1 MAKPA
6 PNKLLN
12 NPFFANRHQP
22 VINANQPDA
31 AKSPGKLK
39 TKWQPVANPKKEDDT
54 DSKPSLAE
62 KKQTIKQNE
71 TKSVPI
77 ERSESSP
84 PVKLSEQNTPNVPD
98 LALQSPAPLQD
109 DRSAPKLPSPAASP
123 TEFKDQDQLSISITG
138 KLEPLHNDEPL
149 EARKSFIS
157 TTSLESPLPW
167 KSFETVERS
176 RLSLPSISNVAENL
190 DDMLMQLLVSQAVI
204 DAKDF
209 EVLTLEEIE
218 SLKEQHISLMNKLE
232 DQTARLSL
240 ESKMREASQS
250 LVRLHSTNRKMALQ
264 SQEQL
269 ISSTQKVDEVAKEV
283 WKLTRLSSETQ
294 QRLLEHTAGTLSVGV
309 KLLEDELSTRLHKEA
324 SRSKTQT
331 SVNADDSIKQLRTDV
346 AKRDKEIRRQQQEI
360 EQLRSQKLH
369 DIEFETAG
377 DVQAKEREIRELR
390 TEYEH
395 LHNGLDFLV
404 RRYQIAEDSI
414 RIPPFDAGT
423 ISSASEDS
431 GSWDSGHGGNDF
443 SFKSVHTST
452 TSISD
457 VRNDEYNLNHG
468 SVHTTTLNS
477 LEKLLKEAELK
488 VRRLESE
495 AEDNRIELAQSQQ
508 KVIKLQQDDISGSY
522 VQTITTLTEK
532 NSRLQQ
538 ELESSRNENKRILDE
553 AEKSHRSN
561 TSLLE
566 TEVAQT
572 RQQLE
577 KLEGD
582 LYGLTEMF
590 PVQKS
595 NNHHG
600 DKTPLELAAVKIRD
614 IVHENMKIEET
625 MNHMESTIKEHEK
638 ERDNLM
644 TELQTTRKQLQAAST
659 RTNSP
664 VVDTRAI
671 EAREKAL
678 QRELQQFK
686 SEVFDLRSQ
695 REEWERNVNNQ
706 TAVELTKEK
715 VDEQVAIITA
725 RNEAQAMAMKD
736 ELQSVR
742 EKLEFTNQETQRLQ
756 YEAQSLEKQ
765 FKANKQAMDDMKNE
779 LSVKDSSY
787 NSLRLERDNLKE
799 KLYAKIKEEETLFN
813 SEQQMHKN
821 HELQIQMLKKEL
833 ADLENKMRQS
843 ADQAEELISSKTKR
857 LMAANEHIE
866 RLENDVSQLQKRASS
881 SAAQTQ
887 QYGEAQSLRS
897 QMEEICRSRDM
908 MEMELGITQKQLR
921 ETQEALL
928 TAQSQFTVRESALLL
943 QCSSIET
950 DFEAIFK
957 EYERLTRNITDFAS
971 ERHAYDE
978 RIRELLQY
986 KNEIQTELADEK
998 VRCLQIG
1005 KEPNSTQTLRREFR
1019 KLMSEVKAEH
1029 TRELERAE
1037 EERKKLDA
1045 MLRNL
1050 RREEEKRR
1058 WEKQSRGVQTN
1069 FVVDLVSR

>member
-22 VINANQPDA
+22 VIKADQADA
-31 AKSPGKLK
+31 AISPGKLK
-39 TKWQPVANPKKEDDT
+39 NKWQPVANPKKEDNT
-54 DSKPSLAE
+54 DSKP
-62 KKQTIKQNE
+62 IP
-71 TKSVPI
+71 VPI
-77 ERSESSP
+77 ERSESNP
-84 PVKLSEQNTPNVPD
+84 PVKLSEQHTPNVPE
-98 LALQSPAPLQD
+98 LKSQPPAPVQEE
-109 DRSAPKLPSPAASP
+109 RSVPKSPNPAASQA
-123 TEFKDQDQLSISITG
+123 ESKEQDQITISKIS
-138 KLEPLHNDEPL
+138 KLETAENDEPVT
-149 EARKSFIS
+149 RKSFIS
-157 TTSLESPLPW
+157 TASLESPLPW
-167 KSFETVERS
+167 QNFENVERS
-176 RLSLPSISNVAENL
+176 RLSLPSISNVA
-190 DDMLMQLLVSQAVI
+190 DDIDGMLMQLLVSQAVI

-209 EVLTLEEIE
+209 EVLTLEEVE
-218 SLKEQHISLMNKLE
+218 TLKQQHISLMNRLE

-269 ISSTQKVDEVAKEV
+269 IASTQKVDEVAKEV
-283 WKLTRLSSETQ
+283 WRLTRLGSETQ

-309 KLLEDELSTRLHKEA
+309 KVLEDELSAQLRKDA
-324 SRSKTQT
+324 SRPTTQT
-331 SVNADDSIKQLRTDV
+331 TANADTRIKQLKIDLV
-346 AKRDKEIRRQQQEI
+346 QRDNEIKRQQDEI
-360 EQLRSQKLH
+360 EQLRSQKLC
-369 DIEFETAG
+369 DMEFETSS

-414 RIPPFDAGT
+414 PIQPSDAGT

-431 GSWDSGHGGNDF
+431 GSWDGVHGGNDF
-443 SFKSVHTST
+443 GFKSVHTST
-452 TSISD
+452 TSMSD
-457 VRNDEYNLNHG
+457 VRNNEYSLHHG
-468 SVHTTTLNS
+468 SVHTATLNS
-477 LEKLLKEAELK
+477 VEKLLKEAELK

-495 AEDNRIELAQSQQ
+495 AEDSRMALAQSQQ
-508 KVIKLQQDDISGSY
+508 KIIELQQNDQSDDYLQSLKA
-522 VQTITTLTEK
+522 LTAQ
-532 NSRLQQ
+532 RAQLQQ
-538 ELESSRNENKRILDE
+538 ELESLRTENNRILTE
-553 AEKSHRSN
+553 ADKSHKKN
-561 TSLLE
+561 ASLLE
-566 TEVAQT
+566 QEVALT

-577 KLEGD
+577 KLEID

-595 NNHHG
+595 NNLHG
-600 DKTPLELAAVKIRD
+600 DKTPLELAAFKIRD
-614 IVHENMKIEET
+614 IVQENMRIEET
-625 MNHMESTIKEHEK
+625 MSHMEASIKEHEQ
-638 ERDNLM
+638 ERDDLM
-644 TELQTTRKQLQAAST
+644 TELQTTRKQLQAVST
-659 RTNSP
+659 RASSP
-664 VVDTRAI
+664 AVDTRAI
-671 EAREKAL
+671 EARERAL

-706 TAVELTKEK
+706 SAVELTKEQ
-715 VDEQVAIITA
+715 VDEQIANINA
-725 RNEAQAMAMKD
+725 RHEAQIIAIQQ
-736 ELQSVR
+736 ELKLVR
-742 EKLEFTNQETQRLQ
+742 DQLEITEQEKQRLQ
-756 YEAQSLEKQ
+756 CEAESLERQ
-765 FKANKQAMDDMKNE
+765 FKANKQAMDKMKNE
-779 LSVKDSSY
+779 I
-787 NSLRLERDNLKE
+787 NLKE
-799 KLYAKIKEEETLFN
+799 SSFSTIQLELDSVKENLIAKTKEEERLFA
-813 SEQQMHKN
+813 SEQQIHKN
-821 HELQIQMLKKEL
+821 HELQTQMLKQEL
-833 ADLENKMRQS
+833 TDLANKMRQN
-843 ADQAEELISSKTKR
+843 ANQAEELISSKNQR

-866 RLENDVSQLQKRASS
+866 RLENDISQLRNRASNTIT
-881 SAAQTQ
+881 AQPQ
-887 QYGEAQSLRS
+887 QSGELQSLRS
-897 QMEEICRSRDM
+897 QMDEICRSRDM
-908 MEMELGITQKQLR
+908 IEMELGITQKQLR

-998 VRCLQIG
+998 VRCLQVG

-1029 TRELERAE
+1029 VRELERAE

-1045 MLRNL
+1045 VLRNL
-1050 RREEEKRR
+1050 RREEEKKR

>member
-1 MAKPA
+1 MK
-6 PNKLLN
+6 N
-12 NPFFANRHQP
+12 
-22 VINANQPDA
+22 
-31 AKSPGKLK
+31 
-39 TKWQPVANPKKEDDT
+39 KWQPVANPKKEDNIH
-54 DSKPSLAE
+54 SKQSLTVE
-62 KKQTIKQNE
+62 KQTIKQND
-71 TKSVPI
+71 TPTVPI
-77 ERSESSP
+77 ESSETRPP
-84 PVKLSEQNTPNVPD
+84 PVNLSEQLTPNVPE
-98 LALQSPAPLQD
+98 LKSQTPAPVREE
-109 DRSAPKLPSPAASP
+109 RSVPISPSPAASQP
-123 TEFKDQDQLSISITG
+123 ESKEQDQISIPIIS
-138 KLEPLHNDEPL
+138 KLDTAQKDEP
-149 EARKSFIS
+149 ATRKSFIS
-157 TTSLESPLPW
+157 TASLESPLPW
-167 KSFETVERS
+167 QNFENVEGS
-176 RLSLPSISNVAENL
+176 RLSLPSISNGAE
-190 DDMLMQLLVSQAVI
+190 DMDGMLIQLLVSQAVI

-209 EVLTLEEIE
+209 EVLTLEEVE
-218 SLKEQHISLMNKLE
+218 TLKQQHITLMNRLE

-269 ISSTQKVDEVAKEV
+269 IASTQKVDEVAKEV
-283 WKLTRLSSETQ
+283 WRLTRLGSETQ

-309 KLLEDELSTRLHKEA
+309 KVLEDELSAQLHKLA
-324 SRSKTQT
+324 SRPSTQT
-331 SVNADDSIKQLRTDV
+331 SANTDTRIKQLKIDLLQRDNEI
-346 AKRDKEIRRQQQEI
+346 KRHQEEI
-360 EQLRSQKLH
+360 EHLRAQKLC
-369 DIEFETAG
+369 DMEFETAG

-395 LHNGLDFLV
+395 LHNALDFLV
-404 RRYQIAEDSI
+404 RRYQIAEDGI
-414 RIPPFDAGT
+414 RIQPSDAGT

-431 GSWDSGHGGNDF
+431 GSWDGVHGGNDF

-452 TSISD
+452 TSIGD
-457 VRNDEYNLNHG
+457 VRNDEYSLQHG
-468 SVHTTTLNS
+468 SVHTATLNS
-477 LEKLLKEAELK
+477 VEKLLKEADLK

-495 AEDNRIELAQSQQ
+495 AEDNRMALAQSQQ
-508 KVIKLQQDDISGSY
+508 KIIDLQQNDQSDDYLQSLK
-522 VQTITTLTEK
+522 TLTAQ
-532 NSRLQQ
+532 RAQLQQ
-538 ELESSRNENKRILDE
+538 EVESLRNENNRIQTE
-553 AEKSHRSN
+553 AEKSHKN
-561 TSLLE
+561 NASLLE
-566 TEVAQT
+566 NEVAQT

-577 KLEGD
+577 KLEVD
-582 LYGLTEMF
+582 LYGLTELF

-595 NNHHG
+595 NNVHG

-614 IVHENMKIEET
+614 IVQENMMIEE
-625 MNHMESTIKEHEK
+625 HMSHMASSIKEHEQ

-644 TELQTTRKQLQAAST
+644 TELQTTRKQLQAVST
-659 RTNSP
+659 RASSP

-671 EAREKAL
+671 EARERAL

-706 TAVELTKEK
+706 LTAEITQEQM
-715 VDEQVAIITA
+715 DEQIATINA
-725 RNEAQAMAMKD
+725 RHEAQTKAIQD
-736 ELQSVR
+736 ELKWAQDQLQST
-742 EKLEFTNQETQRLQ
+742 EQENQRLQ
-756 YEAQSLEKQ
+756 CEAESLEKQ
-765 FKANKQAMDDMKNE
+765 FKANKQAMDMMKNE
-779 LSVKDSSY
+779 INMKDSSI
-787 NSLRLERDNLKE
+787 SSIKLELDSVKENLI
-799 KLYAKIKEEETLFN
+799 AKTKEEETLFA
-813 SEQQMHKN
+813 SEQQIHKN
-821 HELQIQMLKKEL
+821 HELQTQMLKQEL
-833 ADLENKMRQS
+833 ADLDKKMRQN
-843 ADQAEELISSKTKR
+843 ANQAEELISSKNQR

-866 RLENDVSQLQKRASS
+866 RLENDISQLRKRESS
-881 SAAQTQ
+881 TVSTQ
-887 QYGEAQSLRS
+887 PHQSEELQSLRS
-897 QMEEICRSRDM
+897 QMDEICRSRDM

-998 VRCLQIG
+998 VRCLQVG

-1029 TRELERAE
+1029 VRELERAE

-1045 MLRNL
+1045 VLRNL
-1050 RREEEKRR
+1050 RREEEKKR